1 MKIQIKL
8 LRKWPVYVILW
19 LSEVFPVCVQSELQE
34 ILSKVHAKMDVIFSG
49 KLKQVILYGSYARG
63 DSEAFSDIDVMI
75 VVDMDRHALAAYRD
89 EVWDFAEDMACEYN
103 YDIVLSLKLQD
114 EETLLAWGDVLPY
127 YKNVIKEGMT
137 IYG

>member
-1 MKIQIKL
+1 M
-8 LRKWPVYVILW
+8 
-19 LSEVFPVCVQSELQE
+19 CVQSELQE